1 MMSQTH
7 YLIAGGAGFIGC
19 NFVRFLLAARPAAHV
34 VVLDKL
40 TYAGRAENLQD
51 VAADCPDRFKL
62 IVGDI
67 CDRAAVNSAFEQ
79 VRPDVVVN
87 FAAETHV
94 DRSITHP
101 EEFVKTGVLGTFH
114 LLQAAVDH
122 GNVRFHQIST
132 DEVYGPVEDHSRE
145 MDALHP
151 SSPYSASKAGG
162 DLLALAYHR
171 TYDLPVTVTRGANC
185 VGPYQYPEKAL
196 PLFATN
202 ALLDLPLPI
211 YGDGLQKRDYQYV
224 LDHCAGIQMVLDRGR
239 MGEIY
244 NIGTGTEITNRQMA
258 GILLDELGKPRS
270 LIQTVPDRPGHDR
283 RYGLD
288 ISKIL
293 QLGWSPAFGGEES
306 IRTTARWYAEHEA
319 WWRPIREGAFQSFY
333 QQHYARKLGLV

>member
-1 MMSQTH
+1 MSPTH
-7 YLIAGGAGFIGC
+7 YLIPGGAGFIGC
-19 NFVRFLLAARPAAHV
+19 NFVRFLLAARPDAHV
-34 VVLDKL
+34 VVFDKL
-40 TYAGRAENLQD
+40 TYAGRTDNLQD
-51 VAADCPDRFKL
+51 VAARYPDRFDL
-62 IVGDI
+62 IVGDV
-67 CDRAAVNSAFEQ
+67 CDPAAVHAAFAQ
-79 VRPDVVVN
+79 VHPDVIVN

-101 EEFVKTGVLGTFH
+101 EAFVQTDVLGTFR
-114 LLQAAVDH
+114 LLQAALDY

-145 MDALHP
+145 TDALRP

-162 DLLALAYHR
+162 DLLALAYHQ

-185 VGPYQYPEKAL
+185 VGPYQYPEKVV

-244 NIGTGTEITNRQMA
+244 NIGTGTEITNLQMA

-270 LIQTVPDRPGHDR
+270 LLRTVSDRPGHDR

-293 QLGWSPAFGGEES
+293 QLGWAPAFGWEES
-306 IRTTARWYAEHEA
+306 IRTTARWYAAHEA
-319 WWRPIREGAFQSFY
+319 WWRPIRVGAFQSFH
-333 QQHYARKLGLV
+333 QQHYVRKLALS

>member
-1 MMSQTH
+1 MTRTH

-19 NFVRFLLAARPAAHV
+19 NFVRFLLAARPDARV

-40 TYAGRAENLQD
+40 TYAGRRENLQD
-51 VAADCPDRFKL
+51 VAARWADRFAL

-67 CDRAAVNSAFEQ
+67 CDPVAVNEAFAQ
-79 VRPDVVVN
+79 VHPDAVVN

-94 DRSITHP
+94 DRSIVHP
-101 EEFVKTGVLGTFH
+101 GEFVKTDVLGTFH

-145 MDALHP
+145 MDVLRP

-185 VGPYQYPEKAL
+185 VGPYQYPEKVV

-202 ALLDLPLPI
+202 ALLGLPLPL

-224 LDHCAGIQMVLDRGR
+224 LDHCAGIQMALHRGR

-244 NIGTGTEITNRQMA
+244 NIGTGAEITNRKMA
-258 GILLDELGKPRS
+258 NIILDELGKPRS
-270 LIQTVPDRPGHDR
+270 LIREVPDRPGHDR

-288 ISKIL
+288 IGKIL

-306 IRTTARWYAEHEA
+306 IRTTARWYAEHEE
-319 WWRPIREGAFQSFY
+319 WWRPIREGAFHSFY
-333 QQHYARKLGLV
+333 QRHYGPKLASLV